1 MNPKKEFNERHR
13 ITVEQLKKLCEIRN
27 NVNNISNFKKSKGRN
42 TYNVRMTRPEYE
54 ILLKHKDSCDNNRL
68 TRRLFFDIET
78 SPIVVYSW
86 RVGYKLSIPYEN
98 IIDDWK
104 IITICYKWEGE
115 NEVHSL
121 VWDSNHNDKQLLTEF
136 VKIANT
142 ADELIGH
149 NGDRFD
155 IKKIRTRCIYHRIP
169 MFPKYRTLDTLKKAR
184 GGFAFN
190 SNKLD
195 AIAKYL
201 GVGAK
206 LEHEGFEMW
215 VKCLHNDKEAL
226 KNMVDYC
233 MVDVVILEDVY
244 TAMQHYIK
252 PNSHSGVANGGKKY
266 SCPICGCEEI
276 ELIKNDVTEKG
287 TISRVVKC
295 KKCNHFYNIS
305 NLSYMKYL
313 TRGLDYTL

>member
-1 MNPKKEFNERHR
+1 MKKKAGNNRHR
-13 ITVEQLKKLCEIRN
+13 INEEQLEKICEIRN
-27 NVNNISNFKKSKGRN
+27 IDKSKFEKSKGRN
-42 TYNVRMTRPEYE
+42 TYHLRMTNAEYA
-54 ILLKHKDSCDNNRL
+54 ILLKLKDAKDNNHV
-68 TRRLFFDIET
+68 TKRLFFDIET
-78 SPIVVYSW
+78 SPMVVYSW
-86 RVGYKLSIPYEN
+86 RIGYNLNLFYEN
-98 IIDDWK
+98 IINDWN
-104 IITICYKWEGE
+104 IICICYKWENDDKVYFLKWDKE
-115 NEVHSL
+115 HS
-121 VWDSNHNDKQLLTEF
+121 DKQLLVDF
-136 VKIANT
+136 VKVANT

-184 GGFAFN
+184 QGFAFN

-195 AIAKYL
+195 SIARFL

-206 LEHEGFEMW
+206 MQHEGFDMW
-215 VKCLHNDKEAL
+215 VKCMNNDETAL
-226 KNMVDYC
+226 ANMIEYC
-233 MVDVVILEDVY
+233 MQDVVVLEDVY

-266 SCPICGCEEI
+266 SCPICTCEDI

-287 TISRVVKC
+287 TISRVVRC
-295 KKCNHFYNIS
+295 KKCNHVYNIS

-313 TRGLDYTL
+313 TRGAEFTL

>member
-1 MNPKKEFNERHR
+1 MRKRISDKE
-13 ITVEQLKKLCEIRN
+13 LDLLCELRN
-27 NVNNISNFKKSKGRN
+27 DGKTHADYNTATGRDN
-42 TYNVRMTRPEYE
+42 YLITMADYEWHE
-54 ILLKHKDSCDNNRL
+54 ILKHRDGLENNRT

-78 SPIVVYSW
+78 SPMVVYSW
-86 RVGYKLSIPYEN
+86 RVGYKLNISYEN
-98 IIDDWK
+98 IIEDWK
-104 IITICYKWEGE
+104 IIAICYKWEGE
-115 NEVHSL
+115 SDVHAL
-121 VWDSNHNDKQLLTEF
+121 VWDKEQDDKKMLIEF
-136 VKIANT
+136 VKVANS

-155 IKKIRTRCIYHRIP
+155 IKKIRTRCIFHRVP

-184 GGFAFN
+184 GGFAFD

-206 LEHEGFEMW
+206 LEHEGFPMW

-226 KNMVDYC
+226 DNMVKYC
-233 MVDVVILEDVY
+233 KVDVVVLEDVY

-252 PNSHSGVANGGKKY
+252 PNSHAGVANGMAKY

-295 KKCNHFYNIS
+295 KSCTHHYNIS
-305 NLSYMKYL
+305 NKSYMDYL
-313 TRGLDYTL
+313 TRVIND

>member
-1 MNPKKEFNERHR
+1 MRKR
-13 ITVEQLKKLCEIRN
+13 ISDDELDLLCELRQDG
-27 NVNNISNFKKSKGRN
+27 KSHEDYNTATGREN
-42 TYNVRMTRPEYE
+42 YLITMTEPEWHE
-54 ILLKHKDSCDNNRL
+54 ILKHRDGIDNNR
-68 TRRLFFDIET
+68 TTKRLFFDIET
-78 SPIVVYSW
+78 SPMVVYSW
-86 RVGYKLSIPYEN
+86 RVGYKLNISYEN

-104 IITICYKWEGE
+104 IIAICYKWQGE
-115 NEVHSL
+115 NTVHAL
-121 VWDSNHNDKQLLTEF
+121 TWDKDHSDRTMLEEF
-136 VKIANT
+136 VKVANS

-169 MFPKYRTLDTLKKAR
+169 MFPKYRSLDTLKKAR
-184 GGFAFN
+184 GGFAFD

-206 LEHEGFEMW
+206 VEHEGFPMW
-215 VKCLHNDKEAL
+215 VKCLKGDKVAL
-226 KNMVDYC
+226 DNMVFYC
-233 MVDVVILEDVY
+233 KGDVVVLEDVY

-252 PNSHSGVANGGKKY
+252 PNSHSGVANGGTKY

-295 KKCNHFYNIS
+295 KSCTHHYNIS
-305 NLSYMKYL
+305 NKSYMDYL
-313 TRGLDYTL
+313 TRLIND